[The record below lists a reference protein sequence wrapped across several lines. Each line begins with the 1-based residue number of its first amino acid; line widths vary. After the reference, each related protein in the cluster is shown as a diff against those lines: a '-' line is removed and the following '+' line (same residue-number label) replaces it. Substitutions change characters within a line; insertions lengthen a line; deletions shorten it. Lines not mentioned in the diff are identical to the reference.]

1 MLKTLIIGY
10 GNPDRED
17 DGVAWHVLE
26 KLAHRFDCPI
36 ATVDELALIS
46 QLTQSGGETE
56 TDEDSGSLLALAQ
69 RPVHL
74 AFALQLTPE
83 MAETLAQYKQVCFID
98 AHTGAYPEEIRV
110 APVEPGYQASP
121 FTHHL
126 TPESCLTLAETLY
139 GHVPSGLMVSIR
151 GHRFGY
157 GVELSDQTAALV
169 DKAMVEIVNWINQN
183 AGQ

>member
-26 KLAHRFDCPI
+26 KLAHQFDSPI
-36 ATVDELALIS
+36 ATVDELALAS
-46 QLTQSGGETE
+46 QVTYSSGETE
-56 TDEDSGSLLALAQ
+56 ADEGKGSLLSLAQ

-126 TPESCLTLAETLY
+126 TPESCLTLAETLS
-139 GHVPSGLMVSIR
+139 GHVPAGLMVSIR
-151 GHRFGY
+151 GYRFGY

-169 DKAMVEIVNWINQN
+169 DEALVQIMNWINQS
-183 AGQ
+183 AVQ

>member
-26 KLAHRFDCPI
+26 KLAHHFNSPI
-36 ATVDELALIS
+36 TTVDELALTL
-46 QLTQSGGETE
+46 QLAHSGETE
-56 TDEDSGSLLALAQ
+56 ADTPNLLSLAQ

-83 MAETLAQYKQVCFID
+83 MAETVAQYQRVCFID
-98 AHTGAYPEEIRV
+98 AHTGAYSEEIRV
-110 APVEPGYQASP
+110 VPVKPGYQASP

-126 TPESCLTLAETLY
+126 TPESCLTLAQTLS
-139 GHVPSGLMVSIR
+139 GHVPAGLMVSIR
-151 GHRFGY
+151 GYRFGY
-157 GVELSDQTAALV
+157 GIELSDQTAALV
-169 DKAMVEIVNWINQN
+169 DKALVQIMSWINQN
-183 AGQ
+183 TLQ

>member
-26 KLAHRFDCPI
+26 KLAHRFNSPI
-36 ATVDELALIS
+36 ATVDELALIAH
-46 QLTQSGGETE
+46 LTHSGGETE
-56 TDEDSGSLLALAQ
+56 TDGGSGSLLALAQ

-83 MAETLAQYKQVCFID
+83 MAETLAQYQRVCFID
-98 AHTGAYPEEIRV
+98 AHTGAYSEEIRV

-126 TPESCLTLAETLY
+126 TPESCLTLAETLS
-139 GHVPSGLMVSIR
+139 GHVPAGLMVSIR
-151 GHRFGY
+151 GYRFGY
-157 GVELSDQTAALV
+157 GIELSDQTAALV
-169 DKAMVEIVNWINQN
+169 DKALVQILRWINQR
-183 AGQ
+183 AVQ

>member
-1 MLKTLIIGY
+1 MLKTLVMGY

-26 KLAHRFDCPI
+26 KLAHHFDSPI
-36 ATVDELALIS
+36 ATIDELALTS
-46 QLTQSGGETE
+46 PGQTE
-56 TDEDSGSLLALAQ
+56 MDPHNESVLSLAQ
-69 RPVHL
+69 RLVHL

-83 MAETLAQYKQVCFID
+83 MAETFAQYKRVCFVD
-98 AHTGAYPEEIRV
+98 AHTGAYSEAIRV

-126 TPESCLTLAETLY
+126 TPESCLTLAATLY
-139 GHVPSGLMVSIR
+139 HHSPAGLMVSIR

-157 GVELSDQTAALV
+157 GVELSDETAVLV
-169 DKAMVEIVNWINQN
+169 DPAIAQIINWINQN
-183 AGQ
+183 ALQ

>member
-26 KLAHRFDCPI
+26 KLAHHFDSPI
-36 ATVDELALIS
+36 TTVDELALTL
-46 QLTQSGGETE
+46 QLTHSGETE
-56 TDEDSGSLLALAQ
+56 ADTTSLSSLTLAQ

-83 MAETLAQYKQVCFID
+83 MAETLAQYQQVCFID
-98 AHTGAYPEEIRV
+98 AHTGAYSEEIHV

-126 TPESCLTLAETLY
+126 TPESCLILAETLS
-139 GHVPSGLMVSIR
+139 GHAPTGLMVSIR
-151 GHRFGY
+151 GYRFGY

-169 DKAMVEIVNWINQN
+169 DEAMVQIINWINQR
-183 AGQ
+183 AVR